1 MSTTTIRLPDD
12 LKARVA
18 KIADAAGLTAH
29 GFMLHAI
36 EEQTAQ
42 AEAQAAMHRVASER
56 LQAFRQTG
64 KAIPWNEARQYLADR
79 AAGKDAPR
87 PRARKIAR

>member
-29 GFMLHAI
+29 GFVLRAI
-36 EEQTAQ
+36 EEQTAE
-42 AEAQAAMHRVASER
+42 AEMQAAFHRVASER
-56 LQAFRQTG
+56 LIAFRKHG
-64 KAIPWNEARQYLADR
+64 KAIPWRDARQYLADL
-79 AAGKDAPR
+79 ATGKDVPR
-87 PRARKIAR
+87 PQARKIAR